1 MCLSTLNHR
10 ALRAKFHTNGGS
22 QNQILMLHDP
32 ACKNFADM
40 NFSLR
45 AQFSAEIASY
55 YLAPTATR
63 PISRLFIPFGAAAAA
78 VIFLLFVVDGIDRT
92 SFSW

>member
-1 MCLSTLNHR
+1 
-10 ALRAKFHTNGGS
+10 
-22 QNQILMLHDP
+22 MLHDP

-63 PISRLFIPFGAAAAA
+63 PISRLFIRFGAAAA

-92 SFSW
+92 SFS